1 MIQLANIHS
10 EILND
15 AQRLEIPARLFG
27 LNFPM
32 KLEPTI
38 YGMADMLSPDYKGG
52 MWEMAMLS
60 SRAVVMFP
68 RADQQFVVAS
78 MKG

>member
-1 MIQLANIHS
+1 MNQLENIHS
-10 EILND
+10 ELLND

-38 YGMADMLSPDYKGG
+38 YRHGRHAGTCISGRVCGNFYTLSNGGFYMAP
-52 MWEMAMLS
+52 
-60 SRAVVMFP
+60 
-68 RADQQFVVAS
+68 AS
-78 MKG
+78 DDHL